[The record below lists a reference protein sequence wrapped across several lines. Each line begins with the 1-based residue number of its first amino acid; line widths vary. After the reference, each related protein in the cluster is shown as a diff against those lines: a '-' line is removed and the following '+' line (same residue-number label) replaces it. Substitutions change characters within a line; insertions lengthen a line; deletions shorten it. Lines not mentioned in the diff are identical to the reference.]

1 MNINNHMAG
10 QKNQRGVATLLVSIV
25 LLVGVTL
32 ITIFTARVGVMDQR
46 ISANE
51 YRHNEAKAA
60 ADAALDQAGAFIDQ
74 NPDLY
79 EGTSANWSDCNTSV
93 ALQNTFPCTIGSTPY
108 EKVYSVVS
116 GTTISPLA
124 YTTSL
129 DSDITS
135 DSYLVFTTSSSVG
148 NILTAVGK
156 GSSLDGT
163 ADASAII
170 SYSQVSLL
178 TPGKIP
184 PVMAF
189 VIDINGSFTIVA
201 DPNSGDKNGVPI
213 SAWVSSL
220 DGAGTGSWQTCS
232 IGSYKNGDQICAAD
246 PVTEGGYDETQTSNA
261 GWGGCACDTD
271 DFLST
276 NGDIGYDIFEDK
288 TNFPSDV
295 FSYVFNGASY
305 DDIEQAADHKF
316 SDCTNLASVD
326 LAGKP
331 LVWISDACTI
341 PDDIGSRTNPIILVV
356 DGLLKINSN
365 HNVWG
370 ILVSTTDIQLSG
382 GPIIHGSIVTDS
394 NSKLSAGGY
403 TQVYDP
409 NVLESLTDP
418 TVNTRLSKLKYSW
431 RNFTN

>member
-1 MNINNHMAG
+1 MKKRSQRLNIKH
-10 QKNQRGVATLLVSIV
+10 QQGVATLLVSIV
-25 LLVGVTL
+25 LLIGVTL

-60 ADAALDQAGAFIDQ
+60 ADAALDQAGAFIDI
-74 NPDLY
+74 NPELY
-79 EGTSANWSDCNTSV
+79 EGTSANWSDCTTSA
-93 ALQNTFPCTIGSTPY
+93 ALQNTFPCTIGSTAY

-124 YTTSL
+124 YMTSL
-129 DSDITS
+129 DNNILS
-135 DSYLVFTTSSSVG
+135 DSYLVFTTSASAG

-163 ADASAII
+163 ADATNII
-170 SYSQVSLL
+170 SYAQVSLL
-178 TPGKIP
+178 TPGEIP
-184 PVMAF
+184 PVMAS

-232 IGSYKNGDQICAAD
+232 LGSYKNGDDICSEEFYE
-246 PVTEGGYDETQTSNA
+246 TETNNA
-261 GWGGCACDTD
+261 GWGGCDCDTD
-271 DFLST
+271 DFLSS
-276 NGDIGYDIFEDK
+276 NSDIGYDIFEDT
-288 TNFPSDV
+288 TNFPADV
-295 FSYVFNGASY
+295 FGYVFNGASQAEVRQRAIAIGHRF
-305 DDIEQAADHKF
+305 DDCSTLD
-316 SDCTNLASVD
+316 TVD

-331 LVWISDACTI
+331 LVWIDGACTI
-341 PDDIGSRTNPIILVV
+341 PDDIGDRTNPIILVV

-409 NVLESLTDP
+409 NVIAGLTDP
-418 TVNTRLSKLKYSW
+418 TVNTTLSKLKYSW